1 MKTNL
6 ILFIIIFF
14 QINVFSQNI
23 NKDIRKGVKLYEDSS
38 YVEAEEKF
46 RTALQKDQDSF
57 VSSFNLADA
66 IYKQENYEQSESL
79 FEALTEKA
87 ETKEEKSMAFHNLGN
102 SLYKQEKIKESIEA
116 YKNALRNNPSD
127 LESKHNL
134 SLAQKLLKE
143 QEENKEEEKKEEKE
157 DEKEEEKEEEK
168 KEEEKE
174 KKEEEKESD
183 DSQENKEPKDQ
194 QKPETPQDPNEMT
207 EDEAQQMLDA
217 LEQQEKELQQ
227 DLQKKKS
234 KAVNLKIEKDW

>member
-1 MKTNL
+1 M
-6 ILFIIIFF
+6 FF

-102 SLYKQEKIKESIEA
+102 SLYKQEKVKESIEA

-157 DEKEEEKEEEK
+157 EKEEEKEEEK

-174 KKEEEKESD
+174 EEEKESD
-183 DSQENKEPKDQ
+183 DSQENKEPQDQ